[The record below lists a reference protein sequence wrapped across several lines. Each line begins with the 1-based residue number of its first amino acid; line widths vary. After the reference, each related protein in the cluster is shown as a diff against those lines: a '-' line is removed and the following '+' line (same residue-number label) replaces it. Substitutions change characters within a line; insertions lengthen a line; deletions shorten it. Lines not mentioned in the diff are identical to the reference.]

1 MGLLTVNERAGGD
14 HFGKQQSAGTV
25 QPMQKTAVAIGPGHH
40 WGHRDQL
47 VSGQGVLHGAN
58 LSKFTNWSSS
68 ARAFVGLLKQ
78 LVALGFIFIHFCLHF
93 SFIF

>member
-1 MGLLTVNERAGGD
+1 
-14 HFGKQQSAGTV
+14 
-25 QPMQKTAVAIGPGHH
+25 
-40 WGHRDQL
+40 L

-78 LVALGFIFIHFCLHF
+78 LVALGFIFIRFCLHF